1 MRDCDMIDPP
11 IHQTTRSCVRIVTLG
26 CRLNAFES
34 EAMRLHAAAAGLGDA
49 VIVNTCAVT
58 AEAVRQAGQTIR
70 KLRREHPTARLIV
83 TGCAAQVEPQRF
95 ADMPE
100 VDRVIGNAE
109 KMQAHT
115 FSAFDLG
122 GTPRVCVNDIMSAR
136 ETAHALVDGFGSRAR
151 AFVQVQNGCDHRCT
165 FCVIPYG
172 RGPSRSVPAG
182 EVVASAR
189 HLVEAGCAEI
199 VLTGVDISDYGSGL
213 PGEMTLGKLVR
224 QILRHVPELKRLR
237 LSSIDQVEAD
247 AQLIAAIAEEP
258 RLMPHLHLSLQA
270 GDNLTLKR
278 MKRRHSRADA
288 VAFCARVRQLRPDIV
303 FGADL
308 IAGFP
313 TETED
318 MFAGSL
324 QLVDECGLTFLHVF
338 PFSPRPGT
346 PAARMPQVARAVV
359 KERAACLRAKGAAA
373 LSSYLEAQVG
383 RAVEVL
389 MERDHLGRTPG
400 FAQMLLAGSAAA
412 GCLLAARVTGSSG
425 RLLQG
430 EPFAPTCAS

>member
-1 MRDCDMIDPP
+1 MDGGAEGTKLDAPMATFST
-11 IHQTTRSCVRIVTLG
+11 QFLG
-26 CRLNAFES
+26 CKVSFADAQAISERLRADGHTEG
-34 EAMRLHAAAAGLGDA
+34 ERGDLA
-49 VIVNTCAVT
+49 IVNTCCVT
-58 AEAVRQAGQTIR
+58 HEAVSKSRQAVSKAAR
-70 KLRREHPTARLIV
+70 SHRRVYV
-83 TGCAAQVEPQRF
+83 TGCAANLDGAFREV
-95 ADMPE
+95 ADN
-100 VDRVIGNAE
+100 VLVV
-109 KMQAHT
+109 
-115 FSAFDLG
+115 
-122 GTPRVCVNDIMSAR
+122 PRVGDEAAAAVAGDVGAIACVQ
-136 ETAHALVDGFGSRAR
+136 DGHRLERTR
-151 AFVQVQNGCDHRCT
+151 AFVKIQDGCSFSCA
-165 FCVIPYG
+165 FCVIPLV
-172 RGPSRSVPAG
+172 RGGTRSRRADAVLA
-182 EVVASAR
+182 EAR
-189 HLVEAGCAEI
+189 RRAEQGHREI